1 MCVECVAAFSQ
12 QQRCKVRGLWGPVVL
27 TVAKITTGSASGY
40 ADYLEGRSQP
50 SALGDYYLRD
60 GDRVEAPGRWAS
72 GAQAVGIDPTAG
84 QVSGEQLRTLMAVRR
99 PDTGQELRRAGA
111 TGQVA
116 ALDATFSAPKSV
128 SAVWAIGGP
137 ELRAQLERAHEHAID
152 RTLHYSV
159 GRVAMIR
166 VRTPAGV
173 VHSRAQSV
181 IATSWRH
188 TTARAVP
195 GRVPDPQLHSHVL
208 LHGAVRADG
217 RIVAIDSRRW
227 LQHGRELGAA
237 YRTELAC
244 ELSRLG
250 FEIAR
255 GTGRGRR
262 YFEVAGVPQELI
274 DRWSGRHH
282 QVRAAI
288 DAQLEAQQRHLES
301 RIRDGGP
308 DGRQAA
314 ESLRRLRETPRLTPA
329 QDRRAAVTTRSAKQ
343 PPSTHRGL
351 DHAWEAAARDHGLS
365 LTRFHRLRRLPFSEP
380 EPGSDLLDRLT
391 EFDARF
397 TARDARAV
405 ALEASAGVAIDEA
418 IAPLGQLR
426 RDGSLLELSDTT
438 LTTGR
443 HRAAERATLAAVD
456 GLAGARARPIEE
468 PLARTEID
476 RLSRRLSEHG
486 GQGLTCEQADAIR
499 SMCADRQLAVIEG
512 QAGTG
517 KSTVLAAAARAHQAG
532 GQRVIVTS
540 TAALAAHRLA
550 EDLGVAGVDCPAYS
564 TAALHAA
571 ITTGRERLDSR
582 TTIIH
587 DEAALAGTR
596 EQHHLFTAVRD
607 TGARLI
613 EVGDPA
619 QSQPVGAAGLWPD
632 IQTAAQRDRSHQ
644 SLTRNLRALDGDDRR
659 DQRRFRDGEHLLSIQ
674 GYHDRGRVHI
684 ATETSEA
691 EDHAL
696 AAAQT
701 DRRSGRNVLTIAQ
714 TSNLH
719 LDELNARAQA
729 LRHQDGELTG
739 PGIPVPGRPYALH
752 AGDEV
757 QVRRTFVAPGQPE
770 VIPNG
775 STGHV
780 SRVARDRD
788 EVLLALDTGHEV
800 TLDRAGVAAADVRLA
815 YVQHPFP
822 AQGLTSDT
830 AHLIHTDH
838 ATREGSY
845 VALTRARQRT
855 TIHTPRLTDNPAL
868 SDADARADTLVA
880 LAERMSRTE
889 PDVPSI
895 HLPLAHETDIVRD
908 INSATHST
916 TREMSTAREPDERAT
931 QALGPR
937 PAPDDPRRVT
947 WDAGADQITG
957 YRQRYEIPEHDPRP
971 LGPEPPIGCFTQ
983 RDEHRRM
990 SMALNDAAR
999 SLGHPAHGADPER
1012 HRERQRTRE
1021 GEGFEP

>member
-1 MCVECVAAFSQ
+1 M
-12 QQRCKVRGLWGPVVL
+12 L
-27 TVAKITTGSASGY
+27 TVAKITTGSAAGY

-60 GDRVEAPGRWAS
+60 GDRVEAPGRWAN
-72 GAQAVGIDPTAG
+72 GAKAVGIDPTAME
-84 QVSGEQLRTLMAVRR
+84 VSGEQLRTLMAVRR
-99 PDTGQELRRAGA
+99 PDTGEPLRRAGA

-137 ELRAQLERAHEHAID
+137 ELRGKLERAHEHAID
-152 RTLHYSV
+152 QTLHYSV

-173 VHSRAQSV
+173 VHSRARDV

-195 GRVPDPQLHSHVL
+195 GRAPDPQLHSHVL
-208 LHGAVRADG
+208 LHGAVRADE

-237 YRTELAC
+237 YRTELAR
-244 ELSRLG
+244 ELSQLG

-255 GTGRGRR
+255 GTGRGGR
-262 YFEVAGVPQELI
+262 YFEIAGVPQELI

-288 DAQLEAQQRHLES
+288 DAQLGAQQRHLES
-301 RIRDGGP
+301 RIRGGGRDGEH
-308 DGRQAA
+308 AA
-314 ESLRRLRETPRLTPA
+314 ESLRRLRENPRLTPA

-343 PPSTHRGL
+343 PPSTHRDL
-351 DHAWEAAARDHGLS
+351 DQAWEATARDHGLS
-365 LTRFHRLRRLPFSEP
+365 LTRFHRLRRLPFSELA
-380 EPGSDLLDRLT
+380 PGGDLLDRLT

-397 TARDARAV
+397 TAREARAV
-405 ALEASAGVAIDEA
+405 ALEASAGLAIDKA

-426 RDGSLLELSDTT
+426 RDGSLLELSDAT

-443 HRAAERATLAAVD
+443 HRAAERATLSAVD
-456 GLAGARARPIEE
+456 GLAGARAQPIEE
-468 PLARTEID
+468 ALARMEID

-486 GQGLTCEQADAIR
+486 GQGLTSEQADAIR
-499 SMCADRQLAVIEG
+499 LMCADRQLALIEG

-517 KSTVLAAAARAHQAG
+517 KSTVLAAAARAHQTG
-532 GQRVIVTS
+532 GQRIIVTS

-550 EDLGVAGVDCPAYS
+550 EDLRVDGVDCQAYS

-571 ITTGRERLDSR
+571 ITTGRERLDPR

-587 DEAALAGTR
+587 DEAALASTR
-596 EQHHLFTAVRD
+596 EQHHLFTAVQD

-632 IQTAAQRDRSHQ
+632 IQTAARRDRSHQ
-644 SLTRNLRALDGDDRR
+644 SLTRNLRALDGNDRR
-659 DQRRFRDGEHLLSIQ
+659 DQRRFRDGDHLLSIQ

-701 DRRSGRNVLTIAQ
+701 DRRSGKDVLKIAQ
-714 TSNLH
+714 TSNDH

-752 AGDEV
+752 AGDNV
-757 QVRRTFVAPGQPE
+757 QVRRTLLAPGPPQA
-770 VIPNG
+770 IPNG
-775 STGHV
+775 STGHI
-780 SRVARDRD
+780 SRVERDP
-788 EVLLALDTGHEV
+788 EQVLLVLDTGPEV
-800 TLDRAGVAAADVRLA
+800 TLNRAELAAGDVRLA

-830 AHLIHTDH
+830 AHLIHTDQ

-845 VALTRARQRT
+845 VALTRARERT
-855 TIHTPRLTDNPAL
+855 TIHTPRLSDDHAL
-868 SDADARADTLVA
+868 SGDETREDTLAA
-880 LAERMSRTE
+880 LAERMGRSQ

-895 HLPLAHETDIVRD
+895 HLPLAHETDISHDV
-908 INSATHST
+908 NSATHPT
-916 TREMSTAREPDERAT
+916 TRGTSTANDPEQRVT

-937 PAPDDPRRVT
+937 PAEDDPRRVT

-957 YRQRYEIPEHDPRP
+957 YRERYGIPEDDPRP

-983 RDEHRRM
+983 RDEHRRVT
-990 SMALNDAAR
+990 ATLDDAAR
-999 SLGHPAHGADPER
+999 SLGHTAPGADLER
-1012 HRERQRTRE
+1012 HRASERTRE